1 MDVEG
6 EWKNEQTVAR
16 LWVGYMW
23 KGPIVTIVLFTT
35 HVPVFFWPSRH
46 NFRDIELI
54 FCILS

>member
-35 HVPVFFWPSRH
+35 HVPVFFGLAG
-46 NFRDIELI
+46 IILE
-54 FCILS
+54 ILS